1 MFADS
6 VKTSLLMADCSKFL
20 LQRRG
25 TLGRRS
31 WKAVSVVQ
39 PVPRSMMNAG
49 VVDQEVQ
56 RQAAVERPPGRPA
69 PVHGHTGSDTNT
81 TQVFENQCYMPK

>member
-1 MFADS
+1 MLADT

-20 LQRRG
+20 PQRRA

-31 WKAVSVVQ
+31 WKAMSVVQ

-56 RQAAVERPPGRPA
+56 RQAVERQPGRPS
-69 PVHGHTGSDTNT
+69 PVHGHTGTPARRVCT
-81 TQVFENQCYMPK
+81 